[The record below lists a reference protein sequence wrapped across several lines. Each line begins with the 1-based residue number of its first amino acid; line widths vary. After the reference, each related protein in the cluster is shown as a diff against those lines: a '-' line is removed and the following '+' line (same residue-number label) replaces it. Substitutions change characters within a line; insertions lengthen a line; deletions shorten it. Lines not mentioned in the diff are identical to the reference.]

1 MKEWMWPTFG
11 AFLVWGFWGFL
22 PKLTT
27 RYIDPKSA
35 IVYEVL
41 GAMVLGAIALFQLN
55 FQLDVNAKGI
65 ALALTTGMLGF
76 MGAFFFLSAVSKGS
90 VTFVVTLS
98 ALYPIV
104 SIFLAT
110 IFLHETTTVKQG
122 VGIFLALVSVVLIVV

>member
-1 MKEWMWPTFG
+1 
-11 AFLVWGFWGFL
+11 
-22 PKLTT
+22 
-27 RYIDPKSA
+27 
-35 IVYEVL
+35 
-41 GAMVLGAIALFQLN
+41 MVLGAIALFQLN
-55 FQLDVNAKGI
+55 FQLDINAKGI